1 MKTTHLARAIYAVL
15 SKIGVT
21 QLALAQRAELSH
33 ASITK
38 LLIEGM
44 RPRPDTLRA
53 ICGAVR
59 RPEGADILCGH
70 LWDEIEKAG
79 YALSEIEVRNCA
91 KGETPP
97 GDIRRALDHLEAAA
111 AHHADVRGVILA
123 LSRVVD
129 ALPPHASIAAPDR
142 QA

>member
-15 SKIGVT
+15 SKIGIT
-21 QLALAQRAELSH
+21 QFEVAKRSGLAH
-33 ASITK
+33 PTITK
-38 LLIEGM
+38 ILLRGM
-44 RPRPDTLRA
+44 RPGPDTLRA

-111 AHHADVRGVILA
+111 AHHADVRGVLLA

-129 ALPPHASIAAPDR
+129 SLPPHASIAAPDR